1 MLFSH
6 VSHSRIK
13 RQNHDELTGPKI
25 VPHQTPAG
33 TRLRVG
39 KVTLNDIIYPMAS
52 FSHHRINFLL
62 VPTSINHA
70 PYPENG
76 RDDEANGEKRKENQ

>member
-1 MLFSH
+1 MIGLA
-6 VSHSRIK
+6 
-13 RQNHDELTGPKI
+13 QEPYPGPRNKDLGI
-25 VPHQTPAG
+25 VDRLG

>member
-1 MLFSH
+1 MIGLAQEPSP
-6 VSHSRIK
+6 
-13 RQNHDELTGPKI
+13 GPRNKDLGI
-25 VPHQTPAG
+25 VDRLG
-33 TRLRVG
+33 TRLRAG

-52 FSHHRINFLL
+52 FSHHQINFLL

-76 RDDEANGEKRKENQ
+76 RDDEANGEKRKENR